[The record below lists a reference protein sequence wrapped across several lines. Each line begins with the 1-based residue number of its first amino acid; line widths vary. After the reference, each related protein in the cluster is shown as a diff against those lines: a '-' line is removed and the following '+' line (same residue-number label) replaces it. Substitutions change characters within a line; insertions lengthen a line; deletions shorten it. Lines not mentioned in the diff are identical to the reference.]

1 MLCQTG
7 ILHFWIAV
15 SDFRNIE
22 KTRNLCKIQ
31 ITTIFQGASGEGLAA
46 FTASAAFATIPL
58 DAACPASPCRAL
70 ARGCGF
76 TSTGALRGF
85 M

>member
-7 ILHFWIAV
+7 ILQFWIAV

-22 KTRNLCKIQ
+22 KSGTCAKYSLPLS
-31 ITTIFQGASGEGLAA
+31 FQGALGEGLAA
-46 FTASAAFATIPL
+46 FTASAAFATRPL
-58 DAACPASPCRAL
+58 DAACLASPCRAL

>member
-31 ITTIFQGASGEGLAA
+31 LTPIFSGSLGRRVSSLHGIVSFRDKA
-46 FTASAAFATIPL
+46 P
-58 DAACPASPCRAL
+58 
-70 ARGCGF
+70 
-76 TSTGALRGF
+76 
-85 M
+85 

>member
-31 ITTIFQGASGEGLAA
+31 LTPIFSGRLGRRVSGLHGIGSFRDKA
-46 FTASAAFATIPL
+46 P
-58 DAACPASPCRAL
+58 
-70 ARGCGF
+70 
-76 TSTGALRGF
+76 
-85 M
+85 

>member
-22 KTRNLCKIQ
+22 RTRNLCKIQ
-31 ITTIFQGASGEGLAA
+31 LTPIFSGCLGRRVSGLHGIGSFRDKA
-46 FTASAAFATIPL
+46 P
-58 DAACPASPCRAL
+58 
-70 ARGCGF
+70 
-76 TSTGALRGF
+76 
-85 M
+85 